1 MADSLDRRLAR
12 IEKKLGL
19 EEEQILQDFA
29 IEVRQQFNGINHR
42 LRRIERAVFGEN
54 DIANTGSANAV
65 PASPYPDGPSRPNF
79 GERI

>member
-29 IEVRQQFNGINHR
+29 IEVRQLNHR